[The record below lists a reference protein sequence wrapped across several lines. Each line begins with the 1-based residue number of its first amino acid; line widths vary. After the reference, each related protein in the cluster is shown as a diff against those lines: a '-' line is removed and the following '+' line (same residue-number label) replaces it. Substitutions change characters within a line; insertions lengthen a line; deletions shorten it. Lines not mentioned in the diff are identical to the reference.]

1 MFVSARRSSVSLRTF
16 AAAIACG
23 AAGVIALLA
32 QEPPPQPQPIFRA
45 GVDVVQVDVSVLDKN
60 RRPVRNLTATD
71 FTVLE
76 DGKARPI
83 VAFVPVELAEPER
96 VAGQASWVRDV
107 APDVITNDVRPEG
120 RLVVIMLDWSI
131 RFEDQ
136 QLAKRIAAAAV
147 DQLGPHDLAAVVFS
161 SAFANSGTPQNFT
174 ADRARLLAA
183 INRPFALALH
193 NPPVGPGHD
202 PRNSNEVM
210 IDDPEG
216 YESGDCLC
224 RVCVPEMITRVA
236 DAVRDVQGRRK
247 TLLFIGT
254 YFRSYEALQ
263 GPISRP
269 PPGPP
274 ATVTGTVRPSVH
286 TMACAARLKD
296 ARQKMVRATSLANL
310 TIHTLD
316 PVGIE
321 TSLNSPMGGSLTGI
335 QERQAD
341 LPVLADLTGGRTV
354 MNTEAPEAALPALF
368 AESHSYYLLAFAPAD
383 PRANGKL
390 HKIEV
395 KVERPD
401 VTVRTRSGY
410 YAGETHAPGR
420 ATTIVSPET
429 AAALE
434 GVLPRRD
441 VPLSVS
447 VAPFAMPGAKTEA
460 AVAVVLG
467 VRQEIAADLPQPNG
481 PVKVLA
487 AAFDRNG
494 RSVQSQTQTVGVTWR
509 PDAKGRMPY
518 EVVSRLALKPGRYEV
533 RVALDGGASGRA
545 SVYTYVDVPD
555 FSQQPL
561 SLSGVVLAASPSVLS
576 APKDAFANLLP
587 VVPTAQRHFT
597 RTDRVTAFL
606 RVYQRVSKPV
616 QPTSVTVRIVDVSD
630 RVLVNEVTS
639 LTADRFTTSHA
650 ADHRIDLPIERLGS
664 GAYLLTIEASQGEY
678 TARRGVRFTV
688 VDRDR

>member
-1 MFVSARRSSVSLRTF
+1 MRI
-16 AAAIACG
+16 AAAAAFG
-23 AAGVIALLA
+23 ASGIVALLA
-32 QEPPPQPQPIFRA
+32 QEPPQQPPPTFRA

-60 RRPVRNLTATD
+60 RRPVRNLTAAD

-76 DGKARPI
+76 DGKPRPI
-83 VAFVPVELAEPER
+83 AAFVPVELAEPAR

-107 APDVITNDVRPEG
+107 APDVVTNDVRPEG

-136 QLAKRIAAAAV
+136 QLARRIATAAV

-183 INRPFALALH
+183 INRPFAMALH
-193 NPPVGPGHD
+193 NPPVGPGKD
-202 PRNSNEVM
+202 PRNGNEVM

-224 RVCVPEMITRVA
+224 RVCVPEMITSVA

-254 YFRSYEALQ
+254 YFRSYESPQ

-269 PPGPP
+269 GSAPTPGLRPL
-274 ATVTGTVRPSVH
+274 ATVPGIRPSVY
-286 TMACAARLKD
+286 TMACASRLKD

-321 TSLNSPMGGSLTGI
+321 TSLNSPMGGSLIGI

-354 MNTEAPEAALPALF
+354 MNTEAPEAHLPALF

-395 KVERPD
+395 KVGRPD

-410 YAGETHAPGR
+410 YAGETRGPGR
-420 ATTIVSPET
+420 GTTIVSPET

-447 VAPFAMPGAKTEA
+447 VAPFAMPGNATDA

-467 VRQEIAADLPQPNG
+467 VRQEIAADRPQPNG

-518 EVVSRLALKPGRYEV
+518 EVVSRLTLKPGRYEV
-533 RVALDGGASGRA
+533 RVALDGAASGRA

-561 SLSGVVLAASPSVLS
+561 SLSGIVLAATPSVLS
-576 APKDAFANLLP
+576 APKDAFANLMP
-587 VVPTAQRHFT
+587 VVPTAQRHFA
-597 RTDRVTAFL
+597 RTDHVTAFL
-606 RVYQRVSKPV
+606 RVYQRIGKPA
-616 QPTSVTVRIVDVSD
+616 QPTTMTVRIVDVTD
-630 RVLVNEVTS
+630 RVLVNEVAT
-639 LTADRFTTSHA
+639 LTADRFATGHG
-650 ADHRIDLPIERLGS
+650 ADHRIDLPVERLS
-664 GAYLLTIEASQGEY
+664 GGEYLLTLEATQGEY
-678 TARRGVRFTV
+678 TARRGVRFTIG
-688 VDRDR
+688 DRDR

>member
-1 MFVSARRSSVSLRTF
+1 VTI
-16 AAAIACG
+16 AAAAACG
-23 AAGVIALLA
+23 AAGVVAALLA
-32 QEPPPQPQPIFRA
+32 QEPPAQPKPIFRA

-60 RRPVRNLTATD
+60 RRPVRNLTAAD
-71 FTVLE
+71 FTILE
-76 DGKARPI
+76 DGKTRPI

-96 VAGQASWVRDV
+96 AAGQASWVRDV

-136 QLAKRIAAAAV
+136 QLARRIAATAI
-147 DQLGPHDLAAVVFS
+147 DQLAPDDLAAVIFS

-183 INRPFALALH
+183 INRPFAMALH
-193 NPPVGPGHD
+193 NPPIGPGHD
-202 PRNSNEVM
+202 PRNGNEVM

-224 RVCVPEMITRVA
+224 RVCVPEAIARVA

-247 TLLFIGT
+247 VMLFIGT

-274 ATVTGTVRPSVH
+274 AAVTAIVRPSVY
-286 TMACAARLKD
+286 TMACASRLKD
-296 ARQKMVRATSLANL
+296 AREKMVRATSLANL

-316 PVGIE
+316 PVGLE
-321 TSLNSPMGGSLTGI
+321 TSLNSPMGGSLIGT

-383 PRANGKL
+383 PKANGKL

-395 KVERPD
+395 KVDRPGA
-401 VTVRTRSGY
+401 TVRTRSGY
-410 YAGETHAPGR
+410 YAGETRAPGR
-420 ATTIVSPET
+420 GTTTVSPET
-429 AAALE
+429 AAALD

-447 VAPFAMPGAKTEA
+447 VAPFAMPGAATGA
-460 AVAVVLG
+460 AVAIVLG
-467 VRQEIAADLPQPNG
+467 VRQEIAADRPQPNG
-481 PVKVLA
+481 SVNVVA

-494 RSVQSQTQTVGVTWR
+494 RSVQSETQTVRVTSR
-509 PDAKGRMPY
+509 QDGKGGMPY
-518 EVVSRLALKPGRYEV
+518 EVLSSLALKPGRYEV
-533 RVALDGGASGRA
+533 RVALDGAASGRA

-587 VVPTAQRHFT
+587 VVPTARRHFA

-606 RVYQRVSKPV
+606 RVYQRVSKPA
-616 QPTSVTVRIVDVSD
+616 QPTSVTARIVDVSD
-630 RVLVNEVTS
+630 RVLANEVIS
-639 LTADRFTTSHA
+639 LAADRFAVSHG
-650 ADHRIDLPIERLGS
+650 ADHRIDLPIERLGV
-664 GAYLLTIEASQGEY
+664 GEYLLTIEATQGEY
-678 TARRGVRFTV
+678 TARRGVRFTI